1 MNEMRSTIE
10 EICAEV
16 NKFIKIAV
24 DDKTIDL
31 QEISSRNY
39 ICILL
44 DINLYDN
51 PELVSSAFKLLVRYF
66 TQKQR
71 VIDLGTEV

>member
-1 MNEMRSTIE
+1 MELFTVMSNSVNPKKYAKQMNEMKSTIE

-31 QEISSRNY
+31 QEIS
-39 ICILL
+39 
-44 DINLYDN
+44 
-51 PELVSSAFKLLVRYF
+51 
-66 TQKQR
+66 
-71 VIDLGTEV
+71 